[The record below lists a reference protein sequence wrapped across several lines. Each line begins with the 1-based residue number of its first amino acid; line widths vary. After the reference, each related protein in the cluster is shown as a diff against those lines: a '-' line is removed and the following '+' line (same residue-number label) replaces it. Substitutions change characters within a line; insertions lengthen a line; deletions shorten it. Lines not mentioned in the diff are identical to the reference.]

1 MRNLMKKL
9 LITAMPLALAMTLL
23 VSPSAAVS
31 APVSAAGCAAP
42 IASNVLNHLKN
53 TLGTLASSCAPAQNA
68 AAAKAQPGKA
78 LADIVK
84 GICPPATS
92 NAAKDN
98 PACNANGTANG
109 NSCNTVKSTTTTASD
124 IKAATDCAKT
134 NAQSCG
140 TAQKAA
146 KSPSCTTAA
155 CNQAASCTPASGAK
169 TGVCGTQDCAKRLD
183 ACKKALTGCIGKNA
197 AKCGA
202 AACLPARCKTACGS
216 KCTTTP
222 PVTTTTTAPQ
232 TTTTAPQTTTTSKP
246 QTTTTAPQATTTSK
260 PQVTTT
266 APQATTAPT
275 TTSPKAD
282 NLAFERRVV
291 ELVNEQRAAN
301 GLAPLTLNE
310 KLANVAR
317 VKSQDMHDKNYFS
330 HTSPTYGSPFDMM
343 HSFGITYRSAGENI
357 AMGYTSPEAVME
369 GWMNSPGHRANIL
382 NASFT
387 QIGVGYVASGN
398 YWTQEFIG

>member
-9 LITAMPLALAMTLL
+9 LITAMPLALTLTL
-23 VSPSAAVS
+23 IVSPSAAASVT
-31 APVSAAGCAAP
+31 VSAANCVAP
-42 IASNVLNHLKN
+42 VASNVLNDMKSA
-53 TLGTLASSCAPAQNA
+53 LGKLAGSCAAAQQNA
-68 AAAKAQPGKA
+68 SAGNCQSGKT

-84 GICPPATS
+84 GICPTATVS
-92 NAAKDN
+92 AAK
-98 PACNANGTANG
+98 PSTTCSTTGAATG
-109 NSCNTVKSTTTTASD
+109 NSASTVKSTTAPTSD
-124 IKAATDCAKT
+124 VNAATDCAKT
-134 NAQSCG
+134 SAPSCG
-140 TAQKAA
+140 AVKQAA
-146 KSPSCTTAA
+146 KSSPCTTAA
-155 CNQAASCTPASGAK
+155 CNKSASCAK

-183 ACKKALTGCIGKNA
+183 ACKKALTDCLNKKA
-197 AKCGA
+197 ANKCGITTY
-202 AACLPARCKTACGS
+202 LPGSCKTTCGS
-216 KCTTTP
+216 KCTT
-222 PVTTTTTAPQ
+222 
-232 TTTTAPQTTTTSKP
+232 K
-246 QTTTTAPQATTTSK
+246 PQATTTNPPTS
-260 PQVTTT
+260 TTT
-266 APQATTAPT
+266 PATTTTTTTKPQATTTTKPATTTTTTPANTTTQT

-282 NLAFERRVV
+282 NLTFEQRVV
-291 ELVNEQRAAN
+291 ALVNEQRAAN

-343 HSFGITYRSAGENI
+343 RSFGITYRSAGENI

>member
-9 LITAMPLALAMTLL
+9 LIAAMPLALTLTL
-23 VSPSAAVS
+23 IVSPSAAASATVS
-31 APVSAAGCAAP
+31 ASNCAAP
-42 IASNVLNHLKN
+42 VASNVLNDMKSA
-53 TLGTLASSCAPAQNA
+53 LGKLAGSCANAQQNA
-68 AAAKAQPGKA
+68 SAASCQSGKT

-84 GICPPATS
+84 GICPTATV
-92 NAAKDN
+92 NAAK
-98 PACNANGTANG
+98 PSTACSTTGAANG
-109 NSCNTVKSTTTTASD
+109 NSCNTVKSTTAPTSAV
-124 IKAATDCAKT
+124 KAATGCAKT
-134 NAQSCG
+134 GTPSCG
-140 TAQKAA
+140 TVKQAA
-146 KSPSCTTAA
+146 KSSPCTTAA
-155 CNQAASCTPASGAK
+155 CGKSTSCAPASCVK

-183 ACKKALTGCIGKNA
+183 ACKKALTDCISKKA
-197 AKCGA
+197 ANKCGITT
-202 AACLPARCKTACGS
+202 CLPGSCKTTCGS

-222 PVTTTTTAPQ
+222 QTTTTTPPTSTTTPS
-232 TTTTAPQTTTTSKP
+232 TTTTTKPSTTTTKP
-246 QTTTTAPQATTTSK
+246 STTTTTTPANTTT
-260 PQVTTT
+260 Q
-266 APQATTAPT
+266 T

-282 NLAFERRVV
+282 NLTFEQRVV
-291 ELVNEQRAAN
+291 ALVNEQRAAN